1 MKRDGAKRMLT
12 CMAWALGGYILL
24 QVMIYGALP
33 FWQWKSGELGLA
45 MLTVS
50 ACCLLI
56 EDIKKFLAQIVAFA
70 MLWMSPVFI
79 GMVAGQPLS
88 VIMQYRTIA
97 FAFILS
103 SLFTAVYSFLKHN
116 KIA

>member
-50 ACCLLI
+50 AC
-56 EDIKKFLAQIVAFA
+56 
-70 MLWMSPVFI
+70 
-79 GMVAGQPLS
+79 
-88 VIMQYRTIA
+88 
-97 FAFILS
+97 
-103 SLFTAVYSFLKHN
+103 
-116 KIA
+116 

>member
-1 MKRDGAKRMLT
+1 MKCDGVKRMLT

-24 QVMIYGALP
+24 QVIIYGALP
-33 FWQWKSGELGLA
+33 FWKWKSGELGLA

-56 EDIKKFLAQIVAFA
+56 EDIKKFLVQIVAFA

-79 GMVAGQPLS
+79 GMIAGQPLS
-88 VIMQYRTIA
+88 VIMQYRTIS

-103 SLFTAVYSFLKHN
+103 SLFIISSLQL
-116 KIA
+116 